1 MGPLYCFPAMQPE
14 TVIVYFPTY
23 YIMLLKQIVSV
34 RMTYST
40 PSCEAV
46 DFDCLDLLCQSPG
59 VNNEEFGGFE
69 PYDPWS

>member
-1 MGPLYCFPAMQPE
+1 
-14 TVIVYFPTY
+14 
-23 YIMLLKQIVSV
+23 MLLNQIVTS

-46 DFDCLDLLCQSPG
+46 DFDCLDILCQSP
-59 VNNEEFGGFE
+59 VVDNEEFGGFE